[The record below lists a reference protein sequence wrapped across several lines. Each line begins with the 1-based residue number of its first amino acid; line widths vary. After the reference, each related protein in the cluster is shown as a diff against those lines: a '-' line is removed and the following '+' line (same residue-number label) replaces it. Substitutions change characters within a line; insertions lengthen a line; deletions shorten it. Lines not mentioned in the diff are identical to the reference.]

1 MNDYR
6 KKREKEK
13 MLILTFTAFL
23 IALSQEVSP

>member
-1 MNDYR
+1 MTTER
-6 KKREKEK
+6 KEKKKK